1 MALSMIGYLA
11 RIVIALVE
19 KGELNIR
26 MGPRVTFSELQQ
38 AHTLMDENRANGK
51 IVVTLDP

>member
-26 MGPRVTFSELQQ
+26 MGARVTFSELQQ